1 MLIKLEN
8 QTVYKHFPILSTSKV
23 LLQQGRMYILGTVT
37 VFIQQHSSDLNMCD
51 NFNKG
56 KFFRN
61 SELFQYYS
69 SCSSNYTL
77 WYNDFQVSNQL
88 RNKIKKHKIS
98 AFYFVFGNAP
108 AKYRSRL
115 KNIQLALLYAS
126 ALNEKCGNKEMLQP
140 LINDMKILETSSFWR
155 GRSQGTMNDELF
167 PW

>member
-8 QTVYKHFPILSTSKV
+8 QTVYKYFPILSTSKV

-61 SELFQYYS
+61 SKLFQYYS

-77 WYNDFQVSNQL
+77 
-88 RNKIKKHKIS
+88 
-98 AFYFVFGNAP
+98 
-108 AKYRSRL
+108 
-115 KNIQLALLYAS
+115 
-126 ALNEKCGNKEMLQP
+126 
-140 LINDMKILETSSFWR
+140 
-155 GRSQGTMNDELF
+155 
-167 PW
+167 